1 MSQTEVTVQIF
12 EDLANVVKK
21 IKSMGYVWQDTFT
34 GVDKYFTTMKETDV
48 QNAEYKE
55 LLDSSI
61 IVREFDKKNSGLH
74 QVSMVHKKKTLDAYG
89 RVVGEDKT
97 SVGVSS
103 GYEASKLLTSAG
115 LTNWMTLS
123 QQNNF
128 YVDGERTIIIGTVQ
142 GLDGTFI
149 EIEEYD
155 SIKDKSEKEKFEIL
169 IDFVNSLGFKTGG
182 EYSCKKIYMLYKQS
196 KQNQND
202 IDIV

>member
-1 MSQTEVTVQIF
+1 
-12 EDLANVVKK
+12 
-21 IKSMGYVWQDTFT
+21 
-34 GVDKYFTTMKETDV
+34 
-48 QNAEYKE
+48 
-55 LLDSSI
+55 
-61 IVREFDKKNSGLH
+61 
-74 QVSMVHKKKTLDAYG
+74 
-89 RVVGEDKT
+89 
-97 SVGVSS
+97 
-103 GYEASKLLTSAG
+103 
-115 LTNWMTLS
+115 MTLS